1 MEEPSSYSIQLI
13 SILFEINGL
22 NVDIFNSTGLYS
34 ILAVLILLVFSG
46 LVSASEVAFFSL
58 EPSEISDFRN
68 DRDSKLA
75 KAIVYLTDKNQRL
88 LATILILNNLI
99 NVGII
104 IISSIWFSS
113 TFQFTSE
120 YVEFLGLD
128 ISSSVIEFVVQ
139 VVIVTSMLLLFGE
152 IIPKV
157 FATQNK
163 FTIIKITVFPI
174 RYMMTLM
181 GSLTNVLIGTSNL
194 LDKRFKPK
202 GYNVTVDELSKAL
215 ELTEEEDAK
224 ESEQKLLEGIIKFGN
239 TNAKQAM
246 TSRVD
251 VTAIEEASS
260 FEEVIEIIQK
270 TGYSRIP
277 VYRESFDQII
287 GILYIKDLL
296 PHLDKNKLKWQE
308 FLRKPMFVPE
318 SKMIDD
324 LLKDFQSTKMH
335 LAIVVDEYG
344 GSSGVISLEDILE
357 EIVGD
362 INDEFDDDDLKYSK
376 IDENNYVFE
385 GKTPLINMY
394 KVLDIEGNNFE
405 ESKGE
410 SDTLAGFVIEIAG
423 KIPLK
428 NERIHFENYT
438 MTIEAADKRRI
449 KQIKLTINEQVNS

>member
-1 MEEPSSYSIQLI
+1 MI
-13 SILFEINGL
+13 
-22 NVDIFNSTGLYS
+22 
-34 ILAVLILLVFSG
+34 
-46 LVSASEVAFFSL
+46 SASEVAFFSL
-58 EPSEISDFRN
+58 DPPEINAFRN
-68 DRDSKLA
+68 DRESKLA
-75 KAIVYLTDKNQRL
+75 KVVVYLTDKNQRL
-88 LATILILNNLI
+88 LATILIANNLV

-104 IISSIWFSS
+104 IVSSIWFSS

-120 YVEFLGLD
+120 YVNIFGFDL
-128 ISSSVIEFVVQ
+128 SSAVIEFSVQ
-139 VVIVTSMLLLFGE
+139 VIIVTSILLLFGE

-163 FTIIKITVFPI
+163 HTIIKIMAFPI
-174 RYMMTLM
+174 RYLMTIS
-181 GSLTNVLIGTSNL
+181 GSLTNILIGTSNL

-215 ELTEEEDAK
+215 ELTGEDDGS

-251 VTAIEEASS
+251 VTAIEVSTP
-260 FEEVIEIIQK
+260 FIEVIEVIQK

-277 VYRESFDQII
+277 VYKESFDHIV

-296 PHLDKNKLKWQE
+296 SYLDKTNVKWKE

-318 SKMIDD
+318 SKKIDD

-376 IDENNYVFE
+376 INESNYIFE
-385 GKTPLINMY
+385 GKTPLINVY
-394 KVLDIEGNNFE
+394 KVLDIDGNNFE
-405 ESKGE
+405 NSKGE
-410 SDTLAGFVIEIAG
+410 SDTLAGFIIEIAG
-423 KIPLK
+423 KIPQK
-428 NERIHFENYT
+428 NERIIFENYT
-438 MTIEAADKRRI
+438 FTVEAADKRRI
-449 KQIKLTINEQVNS
+449 KQIKLSIDEKNPS

>member
-1 MEEPSSYSIQLI
+1 MDEPDSYISFLSFLFQFKGLSIDL
-13 SILFEINGL
+13 L
-22 NVDIFNSTGLYS
+22 NSTGLYS
-34 ILAVLILLVFSG
+34 ILAILILLVCSG
-46 LVSASEVAFFSL
+46 LISASEVAFFSL
-58 EPSEISDFRN
+58 EPSEINAFRN
-68 DRDSKLA
+68 DRESKLA
-75 KAIVYLTDKNQRL
+75 KVVVYLTDKNQRL
-88 LATILILNNLI
+88 LATILIANNLV

-104 IISSIWFSS
+104 IVSSIWFSS

-120 YVEFLGLD
+120 YVNIFGFDL
-128 ISSSVIEFVVQ
+128 SSAVIEFSVQ
-139 VVIVTSMLLLFGE
+139 VIIVTSILLLFGE

-163 FTIIKITVFPI
+163 HTIIKIMAFPI
-174 RYMMTLM
+174 RYLMTIS
-181 GSLTNVLIGTSNL
+181 GSLTNILIGTSNL

-215 ELTEEEDAK
+215 ELTGEDDGS

-251 VTAIEEASS
+251 VTAIEVSTP
-260 FEEVIEIIQK
+260 FLEVIEVIQK

-277 VYRESFDQII
+277 IYKESFDHIV

-296 PHLDKNKLKWQE
+296 SYLDKTNVKWKE

-318 SKMIDD
+318 SKKIDD

-362 INDEFDDDDLKYSK
+362 INDEFDDDDLKFSK
-376 IDENNYVFE
+376 IDESNYIFE
-385 GKTPLINMY
+385 GKTPLINLY
-394 KVLDIEGNNFE
+394 KVLDIDGNNFE
-405 ESKGE
+405 NSKGE
-410 SDTLAGFVIEIAG
+410 SDTLAGFIIEIAG
-423 KIPLK
+423 KIPQK
-428 NERIHFENYT
+428 NERITFENYT
-438 MTIEAADKRRI
+438 FTVEAADKRRI
-449 KQIKLTINEQVNS
+449 KQIKLSIDEKIPS

>member
-1 MEEPSSYSIQLI
+1 MDDPDSYISFLSFLFQFKGLSIDL
-13 SILFEINGL
+13 L
-22 NVDIFNSTGLYS
+22 NSTGLYS
-34 ILAVLILLVFSG
+34 ILAILILLVCSG
-46 LVSASEVAFFSL
+46 LISASEVAFFSL
-58 EPSEISDFRN
+58 DPPEINAFRN
-68 DRDSKLA
+68 DRESKLA
-75 KAIVYLTDKNQRL
+75 KVVVYLTDKNQRL
-88 LATILILNNLI
+88 LATILIANNLV

-104 IISSIWFSS
+104 IVSSIWFSS

-120 YVEFLGLD
+120 YVNIFGFDL
-128 ISSSVIEFVVQ
+128 SSAVIEFSVQ
-139 VVIVTSMLLLFGE
+139 VIIVTSILLLFGE

-163 FTIIKITVFPI
+163 HTIIKIMAFPI
-174 RYMMTLM
+174 RYLMTIS
-181 GSLTNVLIGTSNL
+181 GSLTNILIGTSNL

-215 ELTEEEDAK
+215 ELTGEDDGS

-251 VTAIEEASS
+251 VTAIEVSTP
-260 FEEVIEIIQK
+260 FIEVIEVIQK

-277 VYRESFDQII
+277 VYKESFDHIV

-296 PHLDKNKLKWQE
+296 SYLDKTNVKWKE

-318 SKMIDD
+318 SKKIDD

-376 IDENNYVFE
+376 IDESNYIFE
-385 GKTPLINMY
+385 GKTPLINVY
-394 KVLDIEGNNFE
+394 KVLDIDGNNFE
-405 ESKGE
+405 NSKGE
-410 SDTLAGFVIEIAG
+410 SDTLAGFIIEIAG
-423 KIPLK
+423 KIPQK
-428 NERIHFENYT
+428 NERIIFENYT
-438 MTIEAADKRRI
+438 FTVEAADKRRI
-449 KQIKLTINEQVNS
+449 KQIKLSIDEKNPS

>member
-1 MEEPSSYSIQLI
+1 LDEPDSYI
-13 SILFEINGL
+13 SFLSFLFQFKGL
-22 NVDIFNSTGLYS
+22 SVDLFNSTGLYS
-34 ILAVLILLVFSG
+34 ILAILVLLVCSG
-46 LVSASEVAFFSL
+46 LISASEVAFFSL
-58 EPSEISDFRN
+58 EPAEITEFRN
-68 DRDSKLA
+68 DRESKLA
-75 KAIVYLTDKNQRL
+75 KVIVYLTDKNQRL
-88 LATILILNNLI
+88 LATILIANNLV

-120 YVEFLGLD
+120 FVTIFGLD
-128 ISSSVIEFVVQ
+128 LSSAVIEFSVQ
-139 VVIVTSMLLLFGE
+139 VIIVTSILLLFGE

-163 FTIIKITVFPI
+163 YTIIKIMAFPI
-174 RYMMTLM
+174 RYLMTIS
-181 GSLTNVLIGTSNL
+181 GSLTNILIGTSNL

-215 ELTEEEDAK
+215 ELTGEDDGS

-251 VTAIEEASS
+251 VTAIEVSAP
-260 FEEVIEIIQK
+260 FQEVIEVIQK

-277 VYRESFDQII
+277 VYSESFDHIV

-296 PHLDKNKLKWQE
+296 SYLDKKKVNWKE

-318 SKMIDD
+318 SKKIDD

-362 INDEFDDDDLKYSK
+362 INDEFDNDDLQYSK
-376 IDENNYVFE
+376 IDESNYIFE
-385 GKTPLINMY
+385 GKTPLINLY
-394 KVLDIEGNNFE
+394 KVLDIEGDNFE
-405 ESKGE
+405 NSKGE
-410 SDTLAGFVIEIAG
+410 SDTLAGFIIEIAG
-423 KIPLK
+423 KIPQK
-428 NERIHFENYT
+428 NERITFENYT
-438 MTIEAADKRRI
+438 FTVEAADKRRI
-449 KQIKLTINEQVNS
+449 KQIKLSIDEKVSS

>member
-1 MEEPSSYSIQLI
+1 MDEPGSYITFLSF
-13 SILFEINGL
+13 LFEFNGL
-22 NVDIFNSTGLYS
+22 SVDLLNSTGLYS
-34 ILAVLILLVFSG
+34 ILAILVLLVLSG

-58 EPSEISDFRN
+58 EPAEISEYRN
-68 DRDSKLA
+68 DRESKLA
-75 KAIVYLTDKNQRL
+75 KAIVHLTDKNQRL
-88 LATILILNNLI
+88 LGTILILNNLI

-120 YVEFLGLD
+120 YVEFFGLD
-128 ISSSVIEFVVQ
+128 LSSSIIEFTVQ

-163 FTIIKITVFPI
+163 FTIIKITAFPI

-215 ELTEEEDAK
+215 ELTEEDDAK
-224 ESEQKLLEGIIKFGN
+224 ESEQKLLAGIIKFGN

-251 VTAIEEASS
+251 VTALEQSTS
-260 FEEVIEIIQK
+260 FEEVIETIQN

-277 VYRESFDQII
+277 VYKESFDHIV

-296 PHLDKNKLKWQE
+296 PHLDKKKTKWQE

-376 IDENNYVFE
+376 IDDSNYIFE
-385 GKTPLINMY
+385 GKTPLINLY
-394 KVLDIEGNNFE
+394 KVLDIEGDNFE
-405 ESKGE
+405 EHKGE

-428 NERIHFENYT
+428 NERINFENYT
-438 MTIEAADKRRI
+438 FTVEAADKRRI

>member
-1 MEEPSSYSIQLI
+1 LDDPDSYISFLSFLFQFKGLSIDL
-13 SILFEINGL
+13 L
-22 NVDIFNSTGLYS
+22 NSTGLYS
-34 ILAVLILLVFSG
+34 ILAILILLVCSG
-46 LVSASEVAFFSL
+46 LISASEVAFFSL
-58 EPSEISDFRN
+58 DPPEINAFRN
-68 DRDSKLA
+68 DRESKLA
-75 KAIVYLTDKNQRL
+75 KVVVYLTDKNQRL
-88 LATILILNNLI
+88 LATILIANNLV

-104 IISSIWFSS
+104 IVSSIWFSS

-120 YVEFLGLD
+120 YVNIFGFDL
-128 ISSSVIEFVVQ
+128 SSAVIEFSVQ
-139 VVIVTSMLLLFGE
+139 VIIVTSILLLFGE

-163 FTIIKITVFPI
+163 HTIIKIMAFPI
-174 RYMMTLM
+174 RYLMTIS
-181 GSLTNVLIGTSNL
+181 GSLTNILIGTSNL

-215 ELTEEEDAK
+215 ELTGEDDGS

-251 VTAIEEASS
+251 VTAIEVSTP
-260 FEEVIEIIQK
+260 FIEVIEVIQK

-277 VYRESFDQII
+277 VYKESFDHIV

-296 PHLDKNKLKWQE
+296 SYLDKTNVKWKE

-318 SKMIDD
+318 SKKIDD

-376 IDENNYVFE
+376 IDESNYIFE
-385 GKTPLINMY
+385 GKTPLINVY
-394 KVLDIEGNNFE
+394 KVLDIDGNNFE
-405 ESKGE
+405 NSKGE
-410 SDTLAGFVIEIAG
+410 SDTLAGFIIEIAG
-423 KIPLK
+423 KIPQK
-428 NERIHFENYT
+428 NERIIFENYT
-438 MTIEAADKRRI
+438 FTVEAADKRRI
-449 KQIKLTINEQVNS
+449 KQIKLSIDEKSPS